1 MSTYG
6 SVTSSLADN
15 SSFRLKQELHRCVR
29 FIEAGATAQSNY
41 IFREEYPALGEIESR
56 CVNIVAKLFN
66 APLTEHENALGVS
79 TVGSSEAI
87 ILGVLA
93 AKRRWQNARRAAG
106 KSIDKPN
113 LVMNAAVQVCWEKV
127 SRAK

>member
-1 MSTYG
+1 MCS
-6 SVTSSLADN
+6 
-15 SSFRLKQELHRCVR
+15 
-29 FIEAGATAQSNY
+29 
-41 IFREEYPALGEIESR
+41 EEYPALGEIESR

-66 APLTEHENALGVS
+66 APLNENENALGVS

-106 KSIDKPN
+106 KSVEKPN

-127 SRAK
+127 S